1 MIDRRKALIMLG
13 TTVLA
18 PVMADAAT
26 FTGTGVDD
34 QGNTITF
41 IQETITP
48 ATFYVAANGSD
59 ANNGKSPSTPFQTIA
74 KINALTLARGGSVLF
89 NCGDTFVGNLRPNID
104 GNGDPANPTTI
115 GSYGTGRA
123 TLVAGASTITFD
135 HGSSAVIN
143 MDGMSGWIIQDL
155 NLRGG
160 DLAHMPMAG
169 VRVANTSQAPR
180 SGGMIR
186 RCDISG
192 IHYFEATAPSL
203 PNNQGNNGYGI
214 FMQGNPSAGFSG
226 LEIFDCQIHDCD
238 VGTGGFG
245 SGVGNPVN
253 FANVHIKNCTAYD
266 IKGGPAGI
274 APGLAYPP
282 MGNGFSLDSVN
293 GGLIEFCT
301 ARDCG
306 ANYRN
311 QGGGPAGFLLANCI
325 NVRIS
330 RCKAQDIK
338 PSDFALEMVDFLGF
352 DIDNANTGCVID
364 SCYATGC
371 YNSGFLLFNSDT
383 PFATGNAGWNDN
395 AITNCISEN
404 NCRAGM
410 TGFGEISV
418 SLPAGGTPKVT
429 VQNNTSYNNRV
440 FNGDPYVGSGNKSA
454 PGLTMAN
461 VGTPSGT
468 ISKNIHITNIDI
480 YGFATLLNS
489 RNFQATFNPPIDI
502 SNNAWFPQSGSPLV
516 WWAST
521 MYTDFAQWQLASGK
535 GAGTQ
540 FGDPHFTAVGQ
551 GAAGYVQ
558 TTYPG
563 WGATP
568 QPSYGSGL

>member
-1 MIDRRKALIMLG
+1 MIRRKLLALLAG
-13 TTVLA
+13 TVLSPA
-18 PVMADAAT
+18 MAAT
-26 FTGTGVDD
+26 FAGTGVDD

-41 IQETITP
+41 TLQETITP
-48 ATFYVAANGSD
+48 ATYYVGANGSD
-59 ANNGKSPSTPFQTIA
+59 SNNGKSPATPFQTIA
-74 KINALTLARGGSVLF
+74 KINSLTLARGGSVLF
-89 NCGDTFVGNLRPNID
+89 NGGDTFVGNLRPNID
-104 GNGDPANPTTI
+104 GNGDPANPLTI
-115 GSYGTGRA
+115 GSYGTGKA
-123 TLVAGASTITFD
+123 TIVAGNTTITFNS
-135 HGSSAVIN
+135 GASAVIN
-143 MDGMSGWIIQDL
+143 VDGMSGWIIQDL

-169 VRVANTSQAPR
+169 VRVANTGAASR
-180 SGGMIR
+180 SNGTIR

-192 IHYFEATAPSL
+192 IHYFEATAPML
-203 PNNQGNNGYGI
+203 PNNQGNNGFGI

-226 LEIFDCQIHDCD
+226 LEILDCQIHDCD

-301 ARDCG
+301 AHDCG

-311 QGGGPAGFLLANCI
+311 QGGGPAGFLLANCTNI
-325 NVRIS
+325 RIF

-371 YNSGFLLFNSDT
+371 YNSGFLLFS
-383 PFATGNAGWNDN
+383 NDN
-395 AITNCISEN
+395 AHWNNNTITNCISEN

-418 SLPAGGTPKVT
+418 SIPAGGTPQVT
-429 VQNNTSYNNRV
+429 VQNNTTYNNRV
-440 FNGDPYVGSGNKSA
+440 FNGDLYQGAGNKGA
-454 PGLTMAN
+454 PGLTMGG

-468 ISKNIHITNIDI
+468 ISKNIQIVNIDI
-480 YGFATLLNS
+480 YGAATLLNS
-489 RNFQATFNPPIDI
+489 RNFQPTFNPPVDI

-521 MYTDFAQWQLASGK
+521 QYWDFAQWQSVSGK

-551 GAAGYVQ
+551 GPAGYVQ
-558 TTYPG
+558 STYPG

-568 QPSYGSGL
+568 QASYGSP